1 MFYSEDTALWGFIAH
16 IPLAIM
22 FLAFLSRQVT
32 LRDKGE
38 SLMGTIFDK
47 GNKDVLNK
55 AVIAGIFGMAVIG
68 TLSPLSRLLLSS

>member
-16 IPLAIM
+16 IPLAIL

-38 SLMGTIFDK
+38 SLLGTIFDK
-47 GNKDVLNK
+47 GNKAVLNK

-68 TLSPLSRLLLSS
+68 TLSPLSRLLLAS